1 MVRKPNYCKGI
12 IIAHGKSELLLAEHI
27 KSNLHL
33 PIEIYSLKN
42 GKTSIQIDSLMTI
55 LGNNDFKNKSKLKQK
70 YIIEEKNKK
79 FINFFIMPIMD
90 LDDTTEEKIKKYKN
104 GEMFKNHW
112 LSPYI
117 IPIWN
122 DINLDHVL
130 YDLKLI
136 SKLPN
141 DKEKGKVYEELFQKN
156 TGQADLEQVNK
167 LLKYFESTEKT
178 NMNIFV
184 EKCLESLQTFKKI
197 IQRKSKGFVILYS
210 IIILLF

>member
-70 YIIEEKNKK
+70 YIIEENNKK

-141 DKEKGKVYEELFQKN
+141 DKEKGKVYEELFPKN
-156 TGQADLEQVNK
+156 TGQADLEQANK
-167 LLKYFESTEKT
+167 LLKYFESTTKT
-178 NMNIFV
+178 NMNIFI
-184 EKCLESLQTFKKI
+184 EKCLESLQTFK
-197 IQRKSKGFVILYS
+197 
-210 IIILLF
+210 

>member
-12 IIAHGKSELLLAEHI
+12 IIAHGKSELLLAEYI

-141 DKEKGKVYEELFQKN
+141 DKEKGKVYEELFPKN

-167 LLKYFESTEKT
+167 LLKYFESTTKT
-178 NMNIFV
+178 NMYIFI
-184 EKCLESLQTFKKI
+184 EKCLESLQTFK
-197 IQRKSKGFVILYS
+197 
-210 IIILLF
+210 

>member
-70 YIIEEKNKK
+70 YIIEENNKK
-79 FINFFIMPIMD
+79 FINFFIMTIMD

-141 DKEKGKVYEELFQKN
+141 DKEKGKVYEELFPKN

-167 LLKYFESTEKT
+167 LLKYFESTTKT
-178 NMNIFV
+178 NMNIFI
-184 EKCLESLQTFKKI
+184 EKCLESLQTFK
-197 IQRKSKGFVILYS
+197 
-210 IIILLF
+210 

>member
-141 DKEKGKVYEELFQKN
+141 DKEKGKVYEELFPKN
-156 TGQADLEQVNK
+156 TGQADLEQVSK
-167 LLKYFESTEKT
+167 LLKYFESTTKT
-178 NMNIFV
+178 NMNIFI
-184 EKCLESLQTFKKI
+184 EKCLESLKTFK
-197 IQRKSKGFVILYS
+197 
-210 IIILLF
+210 

>member
-130 YDLKLI
+130 YNLKLI

-141 DKEKGKVYEELFQKN
+141 DKEKGKVYEELFPKN

-167 LLKYFESTEKT
+167 LLKYFESTTKT
-178 NMNIFV
+178 NMNIFI
-184 EKCLESLQTFKKI
+184 EKCLESLQTFK
-197 IQRKSKGFVILYS
+197 
-210 IIILLF
+210 

>member
-90 LDDTTEEKIKKYKN
+90 LDDTTEEKIEQYKN

-130 YDLKLI
+130 YSLKLI

-141 DKEKGKVYEELFQKN
+141 DKEKGKVYEELFPKN

-184 EKCLESLQTFKKI
+184 EKCLESLQTF
-197 IQRKSKGFVILYS
+197 R
-210 IIILLF
+210 

>member
-1 MVRKPNYCKGI
+1 MARKPNYCKGI
-12 IIAHGKSELLLAEHI
+12 IIVHGKSEFLLAEHI

-33 PIEIYSLKN
+33 PLEIYSLRN

-55 LGNNDFKNKSKLKQK
+55 LGNNDFKSKGKLKQK

-79 FINFFIMPIMD
+79 FVSFFVMPIMD
-90 LDDTTEEKIKKYKN
+90 LDDTTKEKIEKYKS
-104 GEMFKNHW
+104 GEMFKKHW

-130 YDLKLI
+130 YELKII

-141 DKEKGKVYEELFQKN
+141 DKEKVKIYEELFPTNK
-156 TGQADLEQVNK
+156 GQADIEQVIK
-167 LLKYFESTEKT
+167 LLKCFETTDKT
-178 NMNIFV
+178 NMDVFIK
-184 EKCLESLQTFKKI
+184 KCLENVSGI
-197 IQRKSKGFVILYS
+197 I
-210 IIILLF
+210 

>member
-27 KSNLHL
+27 KGNLHL

-90 LDDTTEEKIKKYKN
+90 LDDTAEEKIKKYKN

-141 DKEKGKVYEELFQKN
+141 DKEKGKVYEELFPKN

-167 LLKYFESTEKT
+167 LLKYFESTTKT
-178 NMNIFV
+178 NMNIFI
-184 EKCLESLQTFKKI
+184 EKCLESLQTFK
-197 IQRKSKGFVILYS
+197 
-210 IIILLF
+210 

>member
-12 IIAHGKSELLLAEHI
+12 IIVHGKSELLLAEHI

-141 DKEKGKVYEELFQKN
+141 DKEKGKVYEELFPKN

-178 NMNIFV
+178 NINIFV
-184 EKCLESLQTFKKI
+184 EKCLESLQTFK
-197 IQRKSKGFVILYS
+197 
-210 IIILLF
+210 

>member
-12 IIAHGKSELLLAEHI
+12 IIVHGKSELLLAEHI

-33 PIEIYSLKN
+33 RIEIYSLKN

-141 DKEKGKVYEELFQKN
+141 DKEKGKVYEELFPKN

-167 LLKYFESTEKT
+167 LLKYFESTTKT
-178 NMNIFV
+178 NMNIFI
-184 EKCLESLQTFKKI
+184 EKCLESLQTFK
-197 IQRKSKGFVILYS
+197 
-210 IIILLF
+210 

>member
-79 FINFFIMPIMD
+79 FITFFIMPIMD

-117 IPIWN
+117 IPLWN

-141 DKEKGKVYEELFQKN
+141 DKEKGKVYEELFPKN

-184 EKCLESLQTFKKI
+184 EKCLESLQTFK
-197 IQRKSKGFVILYS
+197 
-210 IIILLF
+210 

>member
-70 YIIEEKNKK
+70 YIIEENNKK

-141 DKEKGKVYEELFQKN
+141 DKEKGKVYEELFPKN

-167 LLKYFESTEKT
+167 LLKYFKSTTKT
-178 NMNIFV
+178 NMNIFI
-184 EKCLESLQTFKKI
+184 EKCLESLQTFK
-197 IQRKSKGFVILYS
+197 
-210 IIILLF
+210 

>member
-12 IIAHGKSELLLAEHI
+12 IIVHGKSELLLAEHI

-55 LGNNDFKNKSKLKQK
+55 LGNNDFKKKSKLKQK

-141 DKEKGKVYEELFQKN
+141 DKEKGKVYEELFPKN

-167 LLKYFESTEKT
+167 LLKYFESTTKT
-178 NMNIFV
+178 NMNIFI
-184 EKCLESLQTFKKI
+184 EKCLESLQTFK
-197 IQRKSKGFVILYS
+197 
-210 IIILLF
+210 

>member
-70 YIIEEKNKK
+70 YIIEENNKK

-141 DKEKGKVYEELFQKN
+141 DKEKGKVYEELFPKN
-156 TGQADLEQVNK
+156 TGQADLEQVSK
-167 LLKYFESTEKT
+167 LLKYFESTTKT
-178 NMNIFV
+178 NMNIFI
-184 EKCLESLQTFKKI
+184 EKCLESLQTFK
-197 IQRKSKGFVILYS
+197 
-210 IIILLF
+210 

>member
-70 YIIEEKNKK
+70 YIIEEHNKK

-141 DKEKGKVYEELFQKN
+141 DKEKGKVYEELFPKN

-184 EKCLESLQTFKKI
+184 EKCLESLQTFK
-197 IQRKSKGFVILYS
+197 
-210 IIILLF
+210 

>member
-1 MVRKPNYCKGI
+1 MMRKPNYCKGI

-90 LDDTTEEKIKKYKN
+90 LDDTTEEKIKKYNN

-141 DKEKGKVYEELFQKN
+141 DKEKGKVYEELFPKN

-167 LLKYFESTEKT
+167 LLKYFESTTKT
-178 NMNIFV
+178 NMYIFI
-184 EKCLESLQTFKKI
+184 EKCLESLQTFK
-197 IQRKSKGFVILYS
+197 
-210 IIILLF
+210 

>member
-104 GEMFKNHW
+104 GEMFKNHC

-141 DKEKGKVYEELFQKN
+141 DKEKGKVYEELFPKN

-184 EKCLESLQTFKKI
+184 EKCLESLQTFK
-197 IQRKSKGFVILYS
+197 
-210 IIILLF
+210 

>member
-12 IIAHGKSELLLAEHI
+12 IIAHGKSELLLAEYI

-79 FINFFIMPIMD
+79 FITFFIMPIMD

-141 DKEKGKVYEELFQKN
+141 DKEKGKVYEELFPKN

-184 EKCLESLQTFKKI
+184 EKCLESLQTFK
-197 IQRKSKGFVILYS
+197 
-210 IIILLF
+210 

>member
-12 IIAHGKSELLLAEHI
+12 IIVHGKSELLLAEHI

-141 DKEKGKVYEELFQKN
+141 DKEKGKVYEELFPKN

-167 LLKYFESTEKT
+167 LLKYFESTTKT
-178 NMNIFV
+178 NMNIFI
-184 EKCLESLQTFKKI
+184 EKCLESLQTFK
-197 IQRKSKGFVILYS
+197 
-210 IIILLF
+210 

>member
-130 YDLKLI
+130 YDLKLM

-141 DKEKGKVYEELFQKN
+141 DKEKGKVYEELFPKN

-184 EKCLESLQTFKKI
+184 EKCLESLQTFK
-197 IQRKSKGFVILYS
+197 
-210 IIILLF
+210 

>member
-12 IIAHGKSELLLAEHI
+12 IIVHGKSELLLAEHI
-27 KSNLHL
+27 KSNQHL

-141 DKEKGKVYEELFQKN
+141 DKEKGKVYEELFPKN

-167 LLKYFESTEKT
+167 LLKYFESTTKT
-178 NMNIFV
+178 NMNIFI
-184 EKCLESLQTFKKI
+184 EKCLESLQTFK
-197 IQRKSKGFVILYS
+197 
-210 IIILLF
+210 

>member
-1 MVRKPNYCKGI
+1 MVRKPNYCKEI

-141 DKEKGKVYEELFQKN
+141 DKEKGKVYEELFPKN

-184 EKCLESLQTFKKI
+184 EKCLESLQTFK
-197 IQRKSKGFVILYS
+197 
-210 IIILLF
+210 

>member
-79 FINFFIMPIMD
+79 FINFYIIPIMD

-122 DINLDHVL
+122 DINLDYVL

-141 DKEKGKVYEELFQKN
+141 DKEKGKVYEELFPKN

-167 LLKYFESTEKT
+167 LLKYFESTEPQLPTKT
-178 NMNIFV
+178 LCESFSKKNSKNT
-184 EKCLESLQTFKKI
+184 EK
-197 IQRKSKGFVILYS
+197 R
-210 IIILLF
+210 

>member
-42 GKTSIQIDSLMTI
+42 GKTSIQIDSSI

-141 DKEKGKVYEELFQKN
+141 DKEKGKVYEELFPKN

-184 EKCLESLQTFKKI
+184 EKCLESLQTFK
-197 IQRKSKGFVILYS
+197 
-210 IIILLF
+210 

>member
-79 FINFFIMPIMD
+79 FINFFIMPMMD

-141 DKEKGKVYEELFQKN
+141 DKEKGKVYEELFPKN

-167 LLKYFESTEKT
+167 LLKYFKSTTKT
-178 NMNIFV
+178 NMNIFI
-184 EKCLESLQTFKKI
+184 EKCLESLQTFK
-197 IQRKSKGFVILYS
+197 
-210 IIILLF
+210 

>member
-1 MVRKPNYCKGI
+1 MMRKPNYCKGI
-12 IIAHGKSELLLAEHI
+12 IIAHGKSELLLAEYI

-141 DKEKGKVYEELFQKN
+141 DKEKGKVYEELFPKN

-167 LLKYFESTEKT
+167 LLKYFESTTKT
-178 NMNIFV
+178 NMYIFI
-184 EKCLESLQTFKKI
+184 EKCLESLQTFK
-197 IQRKSKGFVILYS
+197 
-210 IIILLF
+210 

>member
-12 IIAHGKSELLLAEHI
+12 IIVHGKSELLLAEHI

-136 SKLPN
+136 SQLPN
-141 DKEKGKVYEELFQKN
+141 DKEKGKVYEELFPKN

-167 LLKYFESTEKT
+167 LLKYFESTTKT
-178 NMNIFV
+178 NMNIFI
-184 EKCLESLQTFKKI
+184 EKCLESLQTFK
-197 IQRKSKGFVILYS
+197 
-210 IIILLF
+210 

>member
-70 YIIEEKNKK
+70 YIIEEKDKK
-79 FINFFIMPIMD
+79 FKNFFVMPIMD
-90 LDDTTEEKIKKYKN
+90 LDDTTEEKIEQYKN

-130 YDLKLI
+130 YSLKLI

-141 DKEKGKVYEELFQKN
+141 DKEKGKVYEELFPKN

-184 EKCLESLQTFKKI
+184 EKCLESLQTF
-197 IQRKSKGFVILYS
+197 R
-210 IIILLF
+210 